1 MTIKNVILV
10 SQKDEYDIIGT
21 NRLRNLSD
29 QLKFSLGKNKCSE
42 GRENAVCEK
51 EGNDSGNWRKFKD
64 IQVKILRK

>member
-29 QLKFSLGKNKCSE
+29 QLKFSFGKNKCSE

-51 EGNDSGNWRKFKD
+51 EGRKRFWKLEK
-64 IQVKILRK
+64 V